1 MKSFSFFDCYYTMIA
16 HFFIKIGQNLTN
28 FFISIG
34 RNSCYIE
41 DSFFSLY
48 RSWSCLQLLAYMFN
62 CHVDSP
68 LQVSWVHSCLDFLI
82 SFFIDCSCQNSSS
95 CCSISSFIIC
105 LVCNIFDKGGSNVG
119 GFVGEVDSFGYCD
132 SVFGDFGRSIALIDE
147 NISASRSK
155 GDFYCIAE
163 LFASLE

>member
-1 MKSFSFFDCYYTMIA
+1 
-16 HFFIKIGQNLTN
+16 
-28 FFISIG
+28 
-34 RNSCYIE
+34 
-41 DSFFSLY
+41 
-48 RSWSCLQLLAYMFN
+48 MFN

-119 GFVGEVDSFGYCD
+119 GFVGEVDCFGDGD
-132 SVFGDFGRSIALIDE
+132 SVFGDFGGAIALVDE
-147 NISASRSK
+147 DISASGSE
-155 GDFYCIAE
+155 GDLDCIGE
-163 LFASLE
+163 LLASLEELLSCLAAEEEVLGGVEFLEVCEFSGVFSES